1 MKQRNTDQNPAE
13 TCSFCGVEAARLFL
27 KNQSFG
33 QGARLIVI
41 ESVPT
46 YVCENCHESYITAE
60 ASRAIDEILKHP
72 DQHTSLRKVSVA
84 TLAA

>member
-1 MKQRNTDQNPAE
+1 MKQKNSNQTPAE
-13 TCSFCGVEAARLFL
+13 ICSFCGVEAARLFL

-33 QGARLIVI
+33 KGTRLIVI

-46 YVCENCHESYITAE
+46 YVCDNCHESYITAE

-72 DQHTSLRKVSVA
+72 EQHTSLREVSVA
-84 TLAA
+84 TLVA